1 MRRAILAV
9 VSVCA
14 LAACNPS
21 APAGGGSE
29 TAGGG
34 GGLFPD
40 LNSGAYRAE
49 ATLTGDDGRT
59 MPIVMIR
66 DGRNMRMEV
75 TAPEG
80 ASTIITNGDT
90 GESFV
95 ITTQGGRQFAIRASG
110 LNQGLTNP
118 VDEWQGDLAETATRT
133 GTCSVAGESGAEWTK
148 TTAEDGTDTVCVTN
162 DGIILRA
169 TDDGRVAWETTSV
182 QRGPQSASLFTLP
195 EGVQAM
201 DLGNMEGMMNQ
212 ALEAAKQ
219 RGN

>member
-21 APAGGGSE
+21 APSGESA
-29 TAGGG
+29 GG

-40 LNSGAYRAE
+40 LNRSAYRAE
-49 ATLTGDDGRT
+49 ATVTDSDGRT
-59 MPIVMIR
+59 TPIVMIR
-66 DGRNMRMEV
+66 DGANMRMEV
-75 TAPEG
+75 NSAEG
-80 ASTIITNGDT
+80 PSTIITNAGT
-90 GESFV
+90 GESYV
-95 ITTQGGRQFAIRASG
+95 LTTQRGQTMAIRMSG
-110 LNQGLTNP
+110 LNEGITNP
-118 VDEWQGDLAETATRT
+118 VDQWQGELAQNATRT
-133 GTCSVAGESGAEWTK
+133 GNCSVAGESGAEWTK
-148 TTAEDGTDTVCVTN
+148 TTEQDGTDTVCVTE

-201 DLGNMEGMMNQ
+201 DLGNMGDAFNQ